1 MKNEINSLLRNDLLS
16 FGRKALRRLEGI
28 TLSHDRY
35 VELLASELSAFAE
48 GRIKRLL
55 VNLLPPRDPK
65 TLLGSVC
72 LAAWILG
79 HSPTTKIMLLACSE
93 KLAEKFS
100 RQIRSIMSAQ
110 WYQEIFPTRLKKGH
124 AKAMDFE
131 TEDGGGVFAS
141 SLNGIITGIGAEIII
156 VDYDIS
162 DVRNPGLLDDTVAT
176 FLAVVRSKLNDR
188 KTGRILVIVPRS
200 HDRDLSV
207 QISPF

>member
-48 GRIKRLL
+48 GRTKRLL
-55 VNLLPPRDPK
+55 VNLLSPRDPK
-65 TLLGSVC
+65 ILLGSVC

-110 WYQEIFPTRLKKGH
+110 GIRKSSRHGLRRAMPRRWTLKLKTAAACSPLH
-124 AKAMDFE
+124 SM
-131 TEDGGGVFAS
+131 AS
-141 SLNGIITGIGAEIII
+141 S
-156 VDYDIS
+156 
-162 DVRNPGLLDDTVAT
+162 PGLALKSLLSITT
-176 FLAVVRSKLNDR
+176 FPMLEIRDCLTTPWRPFSRSS
-188 KTGRILVIVPRS
+188 GQS
-200 HDRDLSV
+200 
-207 QISPF
+207 

>member
-1 MKNEINSLLRNDLLS
+1 LDLGAQPNYENYAARLFGETCREIFPSDSLY
-16 FGRKALRRLEGI
+16 
-28 TLSHDRY
+28 Y
-35 VELLASELSAFAE
+35 V
-48 GRIKRLL
+48 G
-55 VNLLPPRDPK
+55 
-65 TLLGSVC
+65 TG
-72 LAAWILG
+72 
-79 HSPTTKIMLLACSE
+79 
-93 KLAEKFS
+93 
-100 RQIRSIMSAQ
+100 
-110 WYQEIFPTRLKKGH
+110 YQEIFPTRLKKGH